1 MRRFSCLG
9 FALALLFTGAQVW
22 GQSVTF
28 DFETGTDQGW
38 GHPFGSGDAS
48 EDFPVVSIGGSQR
61 MAVARNGGFQEAEY
75 NTGNPGDPFYQAMAA
90 GAANPAGYKI
100 SYDWYVDTA
109 NWGTGAGS
117 FLQLGTYV
125 NSGSGYYAQNF
136 GTPKEA
142 ELNGAQLASGG
153 VFSGTVSQTFA
164 QKGFAIPPADTFFR
178 LGLIINGDGAAQVVH
193 FDNIKVMPVP
203 EPATVGLIGAGL
215 LGLTM
220 IRRRKYSRI

>member
-75 NTGNPGDPFYQAMAA
+75 NTGNAADPFYLAMAA
-90 GAANPAGYKI
+90 GTANPGGYKI

-109 NWGTGAGS
+109 NWGANAGT

-125 NSGSGYYAQNF
+125 NSGSGYYNQDF
-136 GTPKEA
+136 PGSGKDV
-142 ELNGAQLASGG
+142 ELNGTQLASGG
-153 VFSGTVSQTFA
+153 VFSGTVSETFT
-164 QKGFAIPPADTFFR
+164 QKGYAIPPADTFFR
-178 LGLIINGDGAAQVVH
+178 LGVIINGDGSAQVVH
-193 FDNIKVMPVP
+193 YDNMRVSPVP
-203 EPATVGLIGAGL
+203 EPATAALIGAGL
-215 LGLTM
+215 LGLATL
-220 IRRRKYSRI
+220 RRRK